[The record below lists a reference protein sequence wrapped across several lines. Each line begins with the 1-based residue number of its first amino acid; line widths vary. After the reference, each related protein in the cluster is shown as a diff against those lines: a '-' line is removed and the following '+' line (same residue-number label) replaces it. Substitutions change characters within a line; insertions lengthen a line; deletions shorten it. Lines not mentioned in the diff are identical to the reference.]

1 MMRKSRPMKISGNL
15 HGGVIMVFA
24 MLGFAIEDAVIK
36 LLSGALPVGQIIGIV
51 GLGGGVIFA
60 GICRAQGQQLW
71 TRAFLAPAI
80 VLRNLSELIG
90 AVGFV
95 TALSLI
101 PLSTASAILQAGPL
115 LVTLGAA
122 LFLGE
127 PVGWRRWGAILV
139 GFAGVLLI
147 IRPGTGDFNWLAL
160 YAVLGVIGLAL
171 RDLTTR
177 RVKADVSSLQ
187 LSMLA
192 FFSMVPAAAIL
203 MVASDTAP
211 AMPTPW
217 EWGLLGGSVLIGA
230 LAYFGITV
238 AMRIGEISFVTPFRY
253 SRMIFALMIGI
264 AVFDEKPDTATLVGA
279 GVIILSGLYTLWR
292 EQIVKTVAAA

>member
-1 MMRKSRPMKISGNL
+1 
-15 HGGVIMVFA
+15 MVLA
-24 MLGFAIEDAVIK
+24 MLGFAFEDAMIK
-36 LLSGALPVGQIIGIV
+36 LLSEALPVGQIIGFL
-51 GLGGGVIFA
+51 GLSGGVVFA
-60 GICRAQGQQLW
+60 LICRAQGQSLL
-71 TRAFLAPAI
+71 TRAFLAPSVI
-80 VLRNLSELIG
+80 VRNLGELVG

-147 IRPGTGDFNWLAL
+147 IRPGTGDFNWLSL
-160 YAVLGVIGLAL
+160 YAVLGVLGLAL
-171 RDLTTR
+171 RDLATR
-177 RVKADVSSLQ
+177 QVQAAVSSIQ

-192 FFSMVPAAAIL
+192 FFSLVPASAIL
-203 MVASDTAP
+203 LITSGDTLVP
-211 AMPTPW
+211 PTTEQW
-217 EWGLLGGSVLIGA
+217 SILSGAVLIGA
-230 LAYFGITV
+230 VSYFAITV

-253 SRMIFALMIGI
+253 SRIIFALIIGTAFFSETPDALTLI
-264 AVFDEKPDTATLVGA
+264 GAAVIVG
-279 GVIILSGLYTLWR
+279 SGLYTLWR
-292 EQIVKTVAAA
+292 EQKLKAGPRN

>member
-1 MMRKSRPMKISGNL
+1 M
-15 HGGVIMVFA
+15 
-24 MLGFAIEDAVIK
+24 
-36 LLSGALPVGQIIGIV
+36 
-51 GLGGGVIFA
+51 GGGVIFA

-292 EQIVKTVAAA
+292 EQIVKNVAAA